1 MGNCSAL
8 SKCSGTMSEDTAPLI
23 AFYGD
28 DLTGSTDAME
38 ALELGGVDTA
48 LFLNAPNPEDLT
60 GRFAGLDAVGV
71 AGTSRSMSPERMD
84 EVLPSQFERLDA
96 LDPTVVQYKVCS
108 TFDSSPAMGS
118 IGHATDL
125 AQAVFDSPFVPV
137 VVGSAA
143 LERYVVFGHLFA
155 TADGTTYRIDRHPT
169 MSEHPTTPMAESDLG
184 RHLGEQ
190 TDREVDRFTVL
201 ELDDPGVDAAFAR
214 FLAEDSEIVLFDTL
228 DNAHLQTVGRLVWS
242 RAIRGRREGPMF
254 VVGSSGFDYAL
265 TSYLNETG
273 EVEPPESV
281 PQATPTDRI
290 VVTSGS
296 ASPETAT
303 QIERALDSDDFVGV
317 RLRSER
323 LVRPEAATEEY
334 DRAVEAALDVLDG
347 SKSVVL
353 YTARGPDDPAIERT
367 RDAASEADIDDLAS
381 RLGRAQGRI
390 LRRILLESDVNRTCV
405 AGGDTSGY
413 VVPEL
418 DIDALEFHSP
428 LAPGS
433 PLCLASSTEDELSR
447 LEITLKGGQTGGERF
462 FENVQQGRTDY
473 GP

>member
-1 MGNCSAL
+1 
-8 SKCSGTMSEDTAPLI
+8 MSEDTGPLL

-48 LFLNAPNPEDLT
+48 LFLDAPEPEDLT
-60 GRFAGLDAVGV
+60 GRFADLDAVGV
-71 AGTSRSMSPERMD
+71 AGTSRSMTPERMD
-84 EVLPSQFERLDA
+84 DALPPQFERLDA

-108 TFDSSPAMGS
+108 TFDSAPEVGS

-137 VVGSAA
+137 VVGGAA

-155 TADGTTYRIDRHPT
+155 TVDGTTYRIDRHPT
-169 MSEHPTTPMAESDLG
+169 MSEHPTTPMTESDLG

-190 TDREVDRFTVL
+190 TDRDVDQFTVL
-201 ELDDPGVDAAFAR
+201 ELDDPGVDAALAR
-214 FLAEDSEIVLFDTL
+214 LLADDPELVLFDTL
-228 DNAHLQTVGRLVWS
+228 DDDHLQTVGRLVWS
-242 RAIRGRREGPMF
+242 RALRARREGPMF

-265 TSYLNETG
+265 TSYWNETG

-281 PQATPTDRI
+281 PQAAPTDRI

-296 ASPETAT
+296 ASPETAA
-303 QIERALDSDDFVGV
+303 QIERALDGDDFVGV
-317 RLRSER
+317 RLQSER
-323 LVRPEAATEEY
+323 LVRPEAATEER
-334 DRAVEAALDVLDG
+334 DRAVESALEALDG

-353 YTARGPDDPAIERT
+353 YTTRGPDDPAIERT
-367 RDAASEADIDDLAS
+367 RDAASEAGVDDLAS
-381 RLGRAQGRI
+381 CLGSAQGRI
-390 LRRILLESDVNRTCV
+390 LRRVLLESDVNRACV

-433 PLCLASSTEDELSR
+433 PLCLASSTDDRLDR

-462 FENVQQGRTDY
+462 FENVRRGRTDY
-473 GP
+473 WP

>member
-1 MGNCSAL
+1 
-8 SKCSGTMSEDTAPLI
+8 MSEDDSPLI

-38 ALELGGVDTA
+38 ALELGGADTA
-48 LFLNAPNPEDLT
+48 LFLDAPEPGDLT
-60 GRFAGLDAVGV
+60 GRFADLDAVGV

-84 EVLPSQFERLDA
+84 ATLPAQFERLDA

-108 TFDSSPAMGS
+108 TFDSSPDIGS
-118 IGHATDL
+118 IGHAIDL

-137 VVGSAA
+137 SVGGAA

-155 TADGTTYRIDRHPT
+155 RAGGTTYRIDRHPT
-169 MSEHPTTPMAESDLG
+169 MSEHPTTPMTESDLG

-190 TDREVDRFTVL
+190 TDRDVDRFTVL
-201 ELDDPGVDAAFAR
+201 ELEDAGVDAAFAGL
-214 FLAEDSEIVLFDTL
+214 LAEEPEIVLFDTVN
-228 DNAHLQTVGRLVWS
+228 DSHLRTVGRLVWS
-242 RAIRGRREGPMF
+242 RAVRNRRDGPMF

-265 TSYLNETG
+265 TSYWNATG
-273 EVEPPESV
+273 AVDPPDSV
-281 PQATPTDRI
+281 PRADPTDRI

-296 ASPETAT
+296 ASPETAA
-303 QIERALDSDDFVGV
+303 QIERAIEDDGFAGI
-317 RLRSER
+317 RLRSEA
-323 LVRPEAATEEY
+323 LVRPEAATEER
-334 DRAVEAALDVLDG
+334 DRAVEAALEALDG
-347 SKSVVL
+347 SRSVVL
-353 YTARGPDDPAIERT
+353 YTTRGPDDPAIERT
-367 RDAASEADIDDLAS
+367 RDAAAEAGVEDLAS

-390 LRRILLESDVNRTCV
+390 LRRVLLESDVERACV

-418 DIDALEFHSP
+418 DIDALEFHGP

-433 PLCLASSTEDELSR
+433 PLCLARSADDSLDR

-462 FENVQQGRTDY
+462 FENVRRGRTDY
-473 GP
+473 WP